1 MIVLF
6 SELRKQYPFACASL
20 LLSSLPPFL
29 SSFSFF
35 LLKKL
40 FSLVPNVRH
49 ISGAGYSFGISQW
62 VCMRWV
68 WRSC

>member
-6 SELRKQYPFACASL
+6 SELRKQYPFARASL

-35 LLKKL
+35 LLKKII
-40 FSLVPNVRH
+40 FTGPK
-49 ISGAGYSFGISQW
+49 
-62 VCMRWV
+62 C
-68 WRSC
+68 